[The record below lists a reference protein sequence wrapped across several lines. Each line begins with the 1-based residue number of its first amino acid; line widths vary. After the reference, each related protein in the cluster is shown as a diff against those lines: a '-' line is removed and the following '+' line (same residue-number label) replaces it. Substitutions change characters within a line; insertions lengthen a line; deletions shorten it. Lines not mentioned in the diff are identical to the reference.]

1 MLAGIAK
8 CGHSECG
15 NALTIATGKGGR
27 YRYYRC
33 SRRLRRG
40 ETVCEGVSI
49 RDNALETIFV
59 DALDQRLL
67 LPERLKTLLS
77 NMLDRSETV
86 TQVLCDRA
94 GASHRADQRRWQD
107 QEHDR
112 LHRVGRSDT

>member
-8 CGHSECG
+8 YSHPECG

-49 RDNALETIFV
+49 RDNALKTIVV
-59 DALDQRLL
+59 DALEQRLL
-67 LPERLKTLLS
+67 LPDRLKTLLS

-86 TQVLCDRA
+86 TQALRDRA
-94 GASHRADQRRWQD
+94 GASHRANQRRWQD
-107 QEHDR
+107 QEDDR
-112 LHRVGRSDT
+112 CQASHA